1 MRQLTLRERD
11 ALPIGTD
18 EGLSEVEAAKFA
30 QLQPSLP
37 AGSMTWEH
45 RAIRFGPFCG
55 VLRAGDVTVELLPK
69 IDDGQDRTDSDR
81 GLLVSMLRTT
91 GNLTVS
97 TAGEAALG
105 QQRMHLLDQF
115 ILDFCARMNAALRGG
130 AIAQYQDHE
139 ENLHALRGRLILTE
153 HLRRNAF
160 DSSRLL
166 CSFDERTVDNPYNQ
180 VLKAVL
186 SCLRPHVISAQ
197 AKATVVA
204 LLHRFDDVALHPV
217 TPRVIEL
224 LPFDRMTKRWEPI
237 FVRAKWLLQGL
248 FPDVRSGEV
257 DGTCLLFNMERLFE
271 AFLGAK
277 LRQAW
282 IGSPDRNFE
291 IVLQGPQKSLAESD
305 AGHAFRLRPDVTV
318 LDDDGTVRIFDA
330 KWKQLDLKGPSSGVL
345 PSDAY
350 QLAAYASR
358 YGCKRVAL
366 VYPASVDCPPGLIDT
381 YRLAIPNTPTLE
393 AHAVDVRALGHN
405 SPLPPELCPPLKE
418 HGTSRQ
424 ESRKVVA

>member
-1 MRQLTLRERD
+1 MRRLTLRERD
-11 ALPIGTD
+11 LLPIGTD

-30 QLQPSLP
+30 RLQPSLP

-55 VLRAGDVTVELLPK
+55 VLRAGNVTVELLPK
-69 IDDGQDRTDSDR
+69 IDDGRDRTDSDR

-97 TAGEAALG
+97 SAGEASLG

-115 ILDFCARMNAALRGG
+115 ILDFCARANTALRGG
-130 AIAQYQDHE
+130 AIAQYQNHK
-139 ENLHALRGRLILTE
+139 ENLHALRGRLILSD

-160 DSSRLL
+160 DRSRLL
-166 CSFDERTVDNPYNQ
+166 CSFDERTIDNPHNQ

-197 AKATVVA
+197 ANATVVA
-204 LLHRFDDVALHPV
+204 LLHRFDDVTLHPV

-237 FVRAKWLLQGL
+237 FERAKWLLQGL

-257 DGTCLLFNMERLFE
+257 DGTCLLFNMEQLFE

-282 IGSPDRNFE
+282 RGNHDGSFQ
-291 IVLQGPQKSLAESD
+291 IVLQGPQKSLATLD
-305 AGHAFRLRPDVTV
+305 AGYAFRLRPDVTV
-318 LDDDGTVRIFDA
+318 LNEGGTVRIFDA
-330 KWKQLDLKGPSSGVL
+330 KWKQLDLKRASSGVSS
-345 PSDAY
+345 SDAY
-350 QLAAYASR
+350 QLATYASR
-358 YGCKRVAL
+358 YGCNRVAL
-366 VYPASVDCPPGLIDT
+366 IYPASLDCPPGLMNT
-381 YRLAIPNTPTLE
+381 YKLEIPGTPILE
-393 AHAVDVRALGHN
+393 AHAVDVRALGRN
-405 SPLPPELCPPLKE
+405 SPLPPELCPQLQAHLTSSRETLKLI
-418 HGTSRQ
+418 
-424 ESRKVVA
+424 A